1 MAESRER
8 RRTVARRKIQLK
20 VLDDGTRT
28 FEVRHRWED
37 RQVAPPPDG
46 TPTEY
51 LPFRQQKGLHGR
63 PEWLKARAP
72 VGEGYSDIKETMRG
86 LKLHTVCEEA
96 RCPNI
101 GECWNNRTAT
111 FMILGNV
118 CTRSCG
124 FCAVLTGKPTELDLD
139 EPRRVADAAK
149 QMGLEHAVITSVNR
163 DELEDGGAAIFAAT
177 IREIRAQ
184 VPGCAV
190 EVLTPDFKGDRD
202 AIKTVIDA
210 HPDTFNHNIETV
222 PRLYRAVRPQ
232 AKYGRSLEVLRYA
245 KELMGTDGLTKSGFM
260 VGLGEVEEEIR
271 RTMLDLRE
279 HDVDILTIGQYL
291 RPTENHLPMSR
302 YYTPREFASF
312 KRLGFEMGFRHVESG
327 PLVRSSYHAHEQTE
341 DARSAASGAL
351 GATV

>member
-1 MAESRER
+1 M
-8 RRTVARRKIQLK
+8 ARRQINVKI
-20 VLDDGTRT
+20 LDDGTKT
-28 FEVRHRWED
+28 FEVRHRWQD
-37 RQVAPPPDG
+37 RPVAPPPDG
-46 TPTEY
+46 TPVEY
-51 LPFRQQKGLHGR
+51 LPFKQQRGLHGR

-86 LKLHTVCEEA
+86 LGLHTVCEEA

-139 EPRRVADAAK
+139 EPRRVADAAR
-149 QMGLEHAVITSVNR
+149 QMGLKHAVITSVNR
-163 DELEDGGAAIFAAT
+163 DELGDGGASVFAAT
-177 IREIRAQ
+177 IREIREQ

-190 EVLTPDFKGDRD
+190 EVLTPDFKGDRG
-202 AIKTVIDA
+202 AIRTVIDA
-210 HPDTFNHNIETV
+210 RPDTFNHNIETV
-222 PRLYRAVRPQ
+222 PRLYPAVRPQ
-232 AKYGRSLEVLRYA
+232 AKYRRSLDVLRYA
-245 KELMGTDGLTKSGFM
+245 KELNPDGLTKSGFM
-260 VGLGEVEEEIR
+260 VGLGEVEDEIQ

-291 RPTENHLPMSR
+291 RPSENHLPMSR
-302 YYTPREFASF
+302 YYAPKEFAGF
-312 KRLGFEMGFRHVESG
+312 RKLGFEMGFKHVESG

-341 DARSAASGAL
+341 DARSSATTASGAL
-351 GATV
+351 GASV